1 MDKIS
6 FLIDEKDKGY
16 SLSVNE
22 KSPMFHFSKE
32 DVWLCIYSI
41 VKDIDFST
49 TKVSIAG
56 INAPSIEVLVAI
68 FKSLT

>member
-6 FLIDEKDKGY
+6 FLIDDKDKGY

-22 KSPMFHFSKE
+22 KSPMFYFNKE
-32 DVWLCIYSI
+32 DLWLCIYSM

-49 TKVSIAG
+49 TNVSIAG
-56 INAPSIEVLVAI
+56 INAPSIEVLVVI
-68 FKSLT
+68 FKSFT